1 MTARLPTPALDTA
14 LALERVSSAWDE
26 DILKQLT
33 DYIRI
38 PAKSPGFAPDWREQ
52 VKGGLEGLGWSA
64 RDADRACDNVAG
76 MVETD
81 PATPVAVLMRAALRS
96 LAK

>member
-38 PAKSPGFAPDWREQ
+38 PAKSPGFAPDWEQ
-52 VKGGLEGLGWSA
+52 QGFIGTVVRNAAAWVEAQGRRPEAGSDSA
-64 RDADRACDNVAG
+64 AGPHTAD
-76 MVETD
+76 
-81 PATPVAVLMRAALRS
+81 LF
-96 LAK
+96 